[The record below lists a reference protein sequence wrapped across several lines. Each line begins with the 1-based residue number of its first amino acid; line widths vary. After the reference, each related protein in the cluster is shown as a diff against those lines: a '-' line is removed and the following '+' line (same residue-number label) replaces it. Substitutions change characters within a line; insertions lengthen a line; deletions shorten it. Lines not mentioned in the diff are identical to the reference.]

1 MHRRTLSAALTA
13 LLTAA
18 VLSPAGGADADA
30 RSAPAAAAAAAAPDV
45 VHRWQSISFETVYGP
60 PPLPSPPNP
69 PTAPRTPIPLG
80 VPLLGYTSVAMH
92 DAVVRAQR
100 RGNASA
106 TAAVVVAAHDVLSHF
121 FTSDPLAAER
131 DADLAGIPAGT
142 AKNRGM
148 DAGADAA
155 DALLA
160 RVEDPRLNPSGIT
173 YSRAPA
179 PGVWQPAPGGA
190 MLGPWL
196 GFMDELVVHRPIR
209 VDGPDPITSAA
220 YAFDYQEV
228 KRVGVAG
235 DTIHRTP
242 HQTDTARFFNSNSA
256 VMLGEALLAHLEADP
271 LGLRRTTRLFA
282 VMHGAMTDAVIT
294 CWRLKYDGFWRPFQA
309 IQKGDTDGNPATVKD
324 ADWEPLIPNPPY
336 ADYVSGHA
344 CLTAPAA
351 ETIRRLLGEETELEL
366 HSYAGGLVTA
376 DRTYSTLSEIEYDA
390 FHARIWGG
398 LHFRDAM
405 EDGYRI
411 GHVAARRALRAI
423 R

>member
-1 MHRRTLSAALTA
+1 MHRRTLSVAFTA
-13 LLTAA
+13 VLTAA
-18 VLSPAGGADADA
+18 VLSPVGGGGSSTA
-30 RSAPAAAAAAAAPDV
+30 SAAVVPASTV
-45 VHRWQSISFETVYGP
+45 VHDWQKLSIATVYGP
-60 PPLPSPPNP
+60 PTGP
-69 PTAPRTPIPLG
+69 PRTPIPLG

-92 DAVVRAQR
+92 DGVVRAQR
-100 RGNASA
+100 RGNAST
-106 TAAVVVAAHDVLSHF
+106 TAAVVVAAHDVLDHF
-121 FTSDPLAAER
+121 FPTDGLAAER
-131 DADLAGIPAGT
+131 DADLAGIPAGL
-142 AKNRGM
+142 AKSRGM

-155 DALLA
+155 AALLA

-173 YSRAPA
+173 YSKPPA
-179 PGVWQPAPGGA
+179 PGVWQPAPGGS
-190 MLGPWL
+190 MLGAWL
-196 GFMDELVVHRPIR
+196 GFMDKLVVDRPIR

-228 KRVGVAG
+228 KRVGVVG

-242 HQTDTARFFNSNSA
+242 HQTDTALFFNSNSG
-256 VMLGEALLAHLEADP
+256 VMLGEALLAHLEDHP
-271 LGLRRTTRLFA
+271 LGLRRTTRMFA

-309 IQKGDTDGNPATVKD
+309 IQAGDTDGNPATVPD
-324 ADWEPLIPNPPY
+324 PGWTPLIGNPPY

-351 ETIRRLLGEETELEL
+351 ETIRRLLGEETELDL
-366 HSYAGGLVTA
+366 HSYASGLVSA

-405 EDGYRI
+405 EDGYRV
-411 GHVAARRALRAI
+411 GHVAARRALRAV